1 MCCVGRGA
9 TTPCVLWSPWKIM
22 KHSKSRNK
30 SPVGEELCFNSNTCF
45 PSCWS
50 LVQWADWPQ
59 LHAWN
64 KSSVSLCFLNL
75 KLHHRFDPF
84 VTLDK
89 YALFGCIHLLG
100 NSMGKLGLISLVQSV
115 LTITAAVSSSLLWC
129 WVAGDEC
136 NASITSLQEY
146 HYLCYWQQYCFSA
159 LLEQENYLSPKRAEV
174 FPIQGSQ
181 TSLFFRDCSI
191 LFPFFEISLQL

>member
-30 SPVGEELCFNSNTCF
+30 SPVGEELCFNSKRCS

-84 VTLDK
+84 VTLYK
-89 YALFGCIHLLG
+89 HALFGCIHLLG
-100 NSMGKLGLISLVQSV
+100 NSMGKLGLISLVQPV
-115 LTITAAVSSSLLWC
+115 LTITGVVSSSLLWC
-129 WVAGDEC
+129 WMAGDE
-136 NASITSLQEY
+136 LQCI
-146 HYLCYWQQYCFSA
+146 HYFLA
-159 LLEQENYLSPKRAEV
+159 GVPLPVLLTTV
-174 FPIQGSQ
+174 
-181 TSLFFRDCSI
+181 LFFCI
-191 LFPFFEISLQL
+191 TWAGKLLVTKMCKSLPNTGIPN